1 MAENG
6 LGSELASAF
15 DEMFGG
21 DQPATQAVR
30 VKAAKPRPDGYDI
43 NVEELGLPI
52 MVADPDGNI
61 VHLNSSFKAALTA
74 SKMVL
79 TELTFTDLLQ
89 NNTQLSQE
97 QALRNFQ
104 EAIAGTET
112 RTVEVK
118 LVPIEAGV
126 EAHSLLLTLSSR
138 TDVDGRVLGIMG
150 VGQDQTHHQAE
161 LSRVANDLTLLID
174 TANAPIFGI
183 DTNGFVNEWNRKAA
197 QITGFSKDEVMGRS
211 LVKDFITADYQN
223 AVQEV
228 LQNALRGEET
238 ANFEFPLYTK
248 EGERVEVLLN
258 AATRR
263 DACGTV
269 VGVVG
274 VGQDITD
281 RKDAE
286 TRVSLLA
293 ADLRLLIDSAN
304 APIIGIDAFG
314 CVNEWNNKAAEIT
327 GYTQAE
333 VTGRYL
339 VRDFIIDEYKVAVN
353 GVLANALQ
361 GKATDN
367 FEFPFITKSGQRVEV
382 LLNATTRRD
391 TAGKTLGVL
400 GVGQDITELKQG
412 KAELLRV
419 ANDLRLLIDTAN
431 APIFGIGADGCA
443 TQPTV

>member
-1 MAENG
+1 MRNYPVDFLVLGHYLGLQSRGARSGELALWQPGYWPGLRRMAENG

-197 QITGFSKDEVMGRS
+197 QITGFSKDEVMGQD
-211 LVKDFITADYQN
+211 LVQQYIT
-223 AVQEV
+223 EEF
-228 LQNALRGEET
+228 RGEVKKVLDEALQGQST
-238 ANFEFPLYTK
+238 DHFVFPLFTK
-248 EGERVEVLLN
+248 VGERVEVLLN
-258 AATRR
+258 ATPRL
-263 DACGTV
+263 DSTGQI
-269 VGVVG
+269 VGVFG
-274 VGQDITD
+274 VGQDIT
-281 RKDAE
+281 K
-286 TRVSLLA
+286 
-293 ADLRLLIDSAN
+293 
-304 APIIGIDAFG
+304 
-314 CVNEWNNKAAEIT
+314 
-327 GYTQAE
+327 
-333 VTGRYL
+333 
-339 VRDFIIDEYKVAVN
+339 
-353 GVLANALQ
+353 
-361 GKATDN
+361 
-367 FEFPFITKSGQRVEV
+367 
-382 LLNATTRRD
+382 
-391 TAGKTLGVL
+391 
-400 GVGQDITELKQG
+400 ITETQS
-412 KAELLRV
+412 ELSRV
-419 ANDLRLLIDTAN
+419 AEDMKQVIDTAN
-431 APIFGIGADGCA
+431 APIFGIDDSGLVNEWNRKAAQITGFSKD
-443 TQPTV
+443 

>member
-1 MAENG
+1 MAAITGFSKGEVMGQDLVEQYITEEFRKSVKEVLENALMG
-6 LGSELASAF
+6 V
-15 DEMFGG
+15 
-21 DQPATQAVR
+21 QADNYQLPLFTKDGKR
-30 VKAAKPRPDGYDI
+30 V
-43 NVEELGLPI
+43 E
-52 MVADPDGNI
+52 
-61 VHLNSSFKAALTA
+61 
-74 SKMVL
+74 
-79 TELTFTDLLQ
+79 
-89 NNTQLSQE
+89 
-97 QALRNFQ
+97 
-104 EAIAGTET
+104 
-112 RTVEVK
+112 
-118 LVPIEAGV
+118 
-126 EAHSLLLTLSSR
+126 LLLNAATRCDASGAI
-138 TDVDGRVLGIMG
+138 VGVVG
-150 VGQDQTHHQAE
+150 VGQDITEIAKSQAE
-161 LSRVANDLTLLID
+161 MSRIANELSMLVE

-183 DTNGFVNEWNRKAA
+183 DDSGLVNEWNRKAA

-263 DACGTV
+263 NAVGTV
-269 VGVVG
+269 TGVVG

-353 GVLANALQ
+353 SVLANALQ
-361 GKATDN
+361 GNEADN